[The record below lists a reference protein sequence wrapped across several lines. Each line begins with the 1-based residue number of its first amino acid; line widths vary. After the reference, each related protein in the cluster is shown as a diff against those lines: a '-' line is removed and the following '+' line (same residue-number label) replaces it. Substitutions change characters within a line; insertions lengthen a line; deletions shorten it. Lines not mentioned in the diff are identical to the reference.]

1 MYQING
7 AMNRSLHFHFIFL
20 LAFMIVFAGCGNK
33 KDDEKN
39 IPPAEMDDHV
49 QAKIE
54 ALLKASAGKETLDD
68 STILSFSPVVN
79 YYYSNNG
86 FKPVWSSKEKW
97 QPHADTLLQYI
108 ATSERDGLFP
118 ESYQYS
124 ALQFIMQTIQKDSV
138 KRKEVNIW
146 ARADVLMTNAF
157 FHILQ
162 DLKQGRIIPDSAAWK
177 NDAGQQ
183 QKFFAASLKKVQ
195 AGESI
200 SNILNTVQPTLKYYQ
215 ALKKNIPSFLDSM
228 DRKNYTY
235 VNYPGKDSL
244 SLLKNVLKRLGESGY
259 SIATAKPDSVMLN
272 DLISRYQK
280 AKGLKQTGKISA
292 ALAGV
297 LNNTDKEKFKRI
309 AITLDRY
316 KQLPAT
322 LPEKYIWVNLPAYNL
337 KVWDNDSIAMESKVI
352 VGKPGTPTP
361 LINSEI
367 SDLVIYPTWTVPTSI
382 IAKEI
387 LPGLKRNP
395 GYLAR
400 KGLGLYN
407 SKGEPV
413 NPHSINWAKY
423 SKGIPYMVRQ
433 GSGDNNA
440 LGVIKFNFANPYA
453 VYLHDTNQRYLFK
466 NKERSLSH
474 GCVRVQD
481 WEKLAFYIVRND
493 SLSSAL
499 PDSMKLK
506 TDSIATWISRKEK
519 HTMVIKKKLPVFIRY
534 FGCEGDNGSIKFYDD
549 IYGEDKKLRDKYF
562 AQK

>member
-1 MYQING
+1 MKQ
-7 AMNRSLHFHFIFL
+7 SLHFHVVFL
-20 LAFMIVFAGCGNK
+20 LAFVIVFSACGNK
-33 KDDEKN
+33 KDEEKN
-39 IPPAEMDDHV
+39 VSPAEMDDHV
-49 QAKIE
+49 QLKIE
-54 ALLKASAGKETLDD
+54 ALLKAAGDNPAVND
-68 STILSFSPVVN
+68 STRLSFLPVVN
-79 YYYSNNG
+79 YYYSNTG
-86 FKPVWSSKEKW
+86 YKPVWSSKEKW
-97 QPHADTLLQYI
+97 QPYADSLLQYI
-108 ATSERDGLFP
+108 ATAEKDGLFP

-124 ALQFIMQTIQKDSV
+124 ALQSISKTLQTDSL

-146 ARADVLMTNAF
+146 ARADLLLTNAF

-162 DLKQGRIIPDSAAWK
+162 DLKQGRIIPDSIAFK
-177 NDAGQQ
+177 NDPAQ
-183 QKFFAASLKKVQ
+183 QKDFFTALLDKVKEGGSL
-195 AGESI
+195 G
-200 SNILNTVQPTLKYYQ
+200 NTLNAVQPALKDYQ
-215 ALKKNIPSFLDSM
+215 ALRKNIPSFLDSM

-244 SLLKNVLKRLGESGY
+244 SLLKNVLKRLDESGF
-259 SIATAKPDSVMLN
+259 SIPTAKPDSAALAGL
-272 DLISRYQK
+272 LIKYQK
-280 AKGLKQTGKISA
+280 AKGLKQTGKITA
-292 ALAGV
+292 GLAGV

-337 KVWDNDSIAMESKVI
+337 KVWDKDSLAMESKVI

-361 LINSEI
+361 VINSEI
-367 SDLVIYPTWTVPTSI
+367 SDLIVYPTWTVPTSI
-382 IAKEI
+382 IVKEI

-395 GYLAR
+395 NYLSR
-400 KGLGLYN
+400 KGLGLYKSN
-407 SKGEPV
+407 GDPV
-413 NPHSINWAKY
+413 DPYSVNWSKY
-423 SKGIPYMVRQ
+423 SKGIPYLVRQ

-440 LGVIKFNFANPYA
+440 LGVIKFNFKNPYA

-466 NKERSLSH
+466 NRDRSLSH

-493 SLSSAL
+493 SLSSTL
-499 PDSMKLK
+499 PDSMKLN
-506 TDSIATWISRKEK
+506 TDSITTWISRKER
-519 HTMVIKKKLPVFIRY
+519 HTIEIKKKLPVFIRY

>member
-7 AMNRSLHFHFIFL
+7 AMKQSLNFQVVFLVTFI
-20 LAFMIVFAGCGNK
+20 IVFGSCGNK
-33 KDDEKN
+33 NEHEKN

-49 QAKIE
+49 KVKIE
-54 ALLKASAGKETLDD
+54 SLLNIAPGKEKIDD
-68 STILSFSPVVN
+68 STLLSFAPVVN
-79 YYYSNNG
+79 YYYSHSN

-97 QPHADTLLQYI
+97 QPFADSLVQYI
-108 ATSERDGLFP
+108 ATAERDGLFP
-118 ESYQYS
+118 ESYHYS
-124 ALQFIMQTIQKDSV
+124 TLQSIRQSLQADSL

-146 ARADVLMTNAF
+146 ARADLLLSDAF
-157 FHILQ
+157 FHVLQ
-162 DLKQGRIIPDSAAWK
+162 DLKQGRLIPDSVSYK
-177 NDAGQQ
+177 NKVQQ
-183 QKFFAASLKKVQ
+183 QEKFFAASLNRIKEG
-195 AGESI
+195 ASFNSI
-200 SNILNTVQPTLKYYQ
+200 INEVQPSLKYYH
-215 ALKKNIPSFLDSM
+215 ALKNNIPSFLDSM

-244 SLLKNVLKRLGESGY
+244 SLLNNVLKRLSESGY
-259 SIATAKPDSVMLN
+259 TIPTAKPDSATLS
-272 DLISRYQK
+272 DLITRYQK
-280 AKGLKQTGKISA
+280 AKGIKTTGKISA
-292 ALAGV
+292 GLVSV

-337 KVWDNDSIAMESKVI
+337 KVWDNDTLAMESKVI

-361 LINSEI
+361 VINSEI
-367 SDLVIYPTWTVPTSI
+367 SDLVVYPTWTVPSSI

-400 KGLGLYN
+400 KGLGLYT
-407 SKGEPV
+407 SKGDPV
-413 NPHSINWAKY
+413 DPYSVNWSKY
-423 SKGIPYMVRQ
+423 NKGIPYLVRQ

-466 NKERSLSH
+466 NRDRSLSH

-493 SLSSAL
+493 SLYSSL
-499 PDSMKLK
+499 PDSLKLK
-506 TDSIATWISRKEK
+506 TDSITTWINRKEK
-519 HTMVIKKKLPVFIRY
+519 HTMVIRKKLPVFIRY

>member
-1 MYQING
+1 MKQ
-7 AMNRSLHFHFIFL
+7 SLNFHFVFL
-20 LAFMIVFAGCGNK
+20 MAFVIVFCACGNK

-39 IPPAEMDDHV
+39 IPAAEMDDHV
-49 QAKIE
+49 QVKIE
-54 ALLKASAGKETLDD
+54 SLLKEAAGKTKLDD
-68 STILSFSPVVN
+68 STSLSFSPVVN
-79 YYYSNNG
+79 YYYTKTG

-97 QPHADTLLQYI
+97 QPYAQSLIDYI
-108 ATSERDGLFP
+108 SGAEKDGLFP
-118 ESYQYS
+118 EHYQYN
-124 ALQFIMQTIQKDSV
+124 ALQALMQTIQTDSL

-146 ARADVLMTNAF
+146 ARADLLMTNAF

-162 DLKQGRIIPDSAAWK
+162 DLKQGRIIPDSIAWK
-177 NDAGQQ
+177 NNASKQE
-183 QKFFAASLKKVQ
+183 KFFTAQLDRVLQ
-195 AGESI
+195 GESI
-200 SNILNTVQPTLKYYQ
+200 AVITEAVQPGLKEYQ
-215 ALKKNIPSFLDSM
+215 ALRKNIPAFLDSM

-235 VNYPGKDSL
+235 VSYPGKDSM
-244 SLLKNVLKRLGESGY
+244 SLLKNVLKRLSESGY
-259 SIATAKPDSVMLN
+259 TIATNKPDSAMLSN
-272 DLISRYQK
+272 LLNKYQK
-280 AKGLKQTGKISA
+280 AKGLKQTGKITA
-292 ALAGV
+292 GLVGV

-316 KQLPAT
+316 KLMSDT

-337 KVWDNDSIAMESKVI
+337 KVWDNDSLAMESKVI

-361 LINSEI
+361 VINSEI
-367 SDLVIYPTWTVPTSI
+367 SDLVVYPTWTVPTSI
-382 IAKEI
+382 IVKEL
-387 LPGLKRNP
+387 LPGLKKNP
-395 GYLAR
+395 GHLAR

-413 NPHSINWAKY
+413 DPYSVNWSKY
-423 SKGIPYMVRQ
+423 NKGIPYLVRQ

-493 SLSSAL
+493 SSHSSL

-506 TDSIATWISRKEK
+506 TDSISTWIARKEK

-534 FGCEGDNGSIKFYDD
+534 FSCEGGNGTIKFYDD